1 MARAHE
7 VHNGIRWSSS
17 HMFLK
22 RRDVG
27 SSTERSA
34 SSRYHNDPNGRVE
47 FDAIQ
52 RIHYA
57 SDQFVAKR
65 VELVGPVQRQDRHW
79 AAILT
84 QENGGGFLLCHAHVS
99 SMLLRAI
106 GISTATFCQ

>member
-7 VHNGIRWSSS
+7 VHDGIRWPSL

-57 SDQFVAKR
+57 SD
-65 VELVGPVQRQDRHW
+65 
-79 AAILT
+79 
-84 QENGGGFLLCHAHVS
+84 
-99 SMLLRAI
+99 
-106 GISTATFCQ
+106 